1 MLSQQKEL
9 VLSPYLEIFDVVVP
23 KDHKLRILKE
33 HIDFSFVF
41 SMVKDNYCVDNGRQA
56 EDPVRMF
63 KYLFL
68 KCVYDLSD
76 RGLVDRAMT
85 DLAFK
90 YFLDLAPESDV
101 IDPSLLSKFRRKRLE
116 NNDLLDSLIAKSVK
130 KGIELGV
137 LKSRTLIIDSTHTS
151 SRYNPYTPLELLR
164 LRSSRL
170 RHAVYETTTTPDKY
184 KAIFPAKP
192 TSDDLKLEMEY
203 CADLIKCVRDNTG
216 AVGMPKVDE
225 AINYLKETI
234 GDITDHFT
242 SSVTDGDARVGHKTA
257 DSEFFGYKTHI
268 AMTKERVI
276 TAATVTSGEKG
287 DTGEL
292 GDLVAKSRKN
302 LGADDGDRK
311 VDEVLG
317 DGAYGSADN
326 LKLAKEEGFRLI
338 ARPNPMLQKGNEY
351 KDDGFELNKDAG
363 MYTCPAGHLA
373 VSKAVRKYKD
383 RSKGNDRIQFKFDPA
398 KCRCCKLRDK
408 CLSPGAR
415 SRYYSIPIRTKEQD
429 EQIEYA
435 KTDEFREKIRDR
447 YMIEAKN
454 SELKHVFGYEKALSF
469 GINSM
474 KLQGAVTIYASNI
487 VRILRLAGIMK

>member
-1 MLSQQKEL
+1 MSQQIEL
-9 VLSPYLEIFDVVVP
+9 VLSPYMEIFDVVVP

-33 HIDFSFVF
+33 HIDFSFVY
-41 SMVKDNYCVDNGRQA
+41 SLVKDNYCLDNGRQA

-76 RGLVDRAMT
+76 RGLIDRAMT

-90 YFLDLAPESDV
+90 YFLDLTPESEV
-101 IDPSLLSKFRRKRLE
+101 ISSSLLSKFRRNRLKDK
-116 NNDLLDSLIAKSVK
+116 DLLDLLIAKSVK

-137 LKSRTLIIDSTHTS
+137 LKSRTLIIDATHTS
-151 SRYNPYTPLELLR
+151 SRFNPYTPVELLR
-164 LRSSRL
+164 IRSSRV
-170 RHAVYETTTTPDKY
+170 RHAVYESVTTPDKLREM
-184 KAIFPAKP
+184 FPAEP
-192 TSDDLKLEMEY
+192 TSDDIDLEMEY
-203 CADLIKCVRDNTG
+203 CTALIKCVRERTDT
-216 AVGMPKVDE
+216 VGMPKVDE
-225 AINYLKETI
+225 ALNYLEETLD
-234 GDITDHFT
+234 DIADHFT
-242 SSVTDGDARVGHKTA
+242 SSVTDDDARVGHKTA

-276 TAATVTSGEKG
+276 TAATVTSGDKG

-292 GDLVAKSRKN
+292 GELVAKSREN
-302 LGADDGDRK
+302 LGADDCDRK

-317 DGAYGSADN
+317 DGAYGSAAN
-326 LKLAKEEGFRLI
+326 LKLAKEEKFRLV
-338 ARPNPMLQKGNEY
+338 ARPNPMLQKGNEF

-383 RSKGNDRIQFKFDPA
+383 RSKGNDRVVFRFDPA
-398 KCRCCKLRDK
+398 KCQCCKLRDK

-415 SRYYSIPIRTKEQD
+415 TRNYSIPIRTEEQE
-429 EQIEYA
+429 EQIEYC

-474 KLQGAVTIYASNI
+474 KLQGAVAIYASNI
-487 VRILRLAGIMK
+487 IRILRLGGIMK